1 MRTSCASIA
10 VLTIAT
16 TVCLGS
22 ARGEP
27 AAGTDFGPQA
37 RVMFRVAACGGD
49 DAIPERF
56 SARAITAHCKE
67 MAEIYGSYKK
77 AWADQAQSFI
87 AGLRP
92 KDLPTT
98 VVYPFGG
105 GDLSS
110 ALAVYPDATELTTI
124 SLEAAGD
131 IRVIDTINSAK
142 LDLEVGSIGNEI
154 RRLYRSAHSTTKSLQ
169 AASHSELPGTI
180 MFALAGLTVHGMEPV
195 ALRYFDIEPDGA
207 VSYLTA
213 AQLEERAAEFVA
225 KKLGTSPP
233 KKITHYWYEQ
243 TSAFAN
249 VEIQFRPRG
258 DATAPVRVY
267 RHIVANLDD
276 NHMAADDRVLRHLR
290 GKGKVSV
297 VTKAAS
303 FLLWYDDFTKIRDY
317 LLRNTAWMISDASG
331 IPPSYADPAGF
342 EQITYGEFTGPYFI
356 QDEKNTRA
364 EFVKLWKSQPHRP
377 LPFRFG
383 YPDEAKHNHLM
394 VTRPKTGAAPGPR
407 DAAKH

>member
-1 MRTSCASIA
+1 MRTPCAVIA
-10 VLTIAT
+10 LLTAA
-16 TVCLGS
+16 L
-22 ARGEP
+22 AAAPAQAEP
-27 AAGTDFGPQA
+27 SAGTDFGAQA
-37 RVMFRVAACGGD
+37 RVLFRVAACGGD
-49 DAIPERF
+49 DAVPARF
-56 SARAITAHCKE
+56 SAKAIAAHCKE
-67 MAEIYGSYKK
+67 MAEIYASYKK

-110 ALAVYPDATELTTI
+110 ALTVYPDATELTTI

-131 IRVIDTINSAK
+131 IRVIDTIKSAK
-142 LDLEVGSIGNEI
+142 LDVDVGAIGNEI

-180 MFALAGLTVHGMEPV
+180 MFALAGLTVHDMEPV
-195 ALRYFDIEPDGA
+195 ALRYFDLERDGSL
-207 VSYLTA
+207 SYLTG

-243 TSAFAN
+243 ISAFAN
-249 VEIQFRPRG
+249 VEVQFRPRG
-258 DATAPVRVY
+258 DANAPLRVY
-267 RHIVANLDD
+267 RHIVTNLDD

-290 GKGKVSV
+290 AKGKVAV

-303 FLLWYDDFTKIRDY
+303 FLLWYDDFTQIRDY
-317 LLRNTAWMISDASG
+317 LLQHTAWMISDASG

-342 EQITYGEFTGPYFI
+342 EQVTYGEFTGPYFI

-364 EFVKLWKSQPHRP
+364 EFVKLWKSQPHRA

-383 YPDEAKHNHLM
+383 YPDAEKHNHLM
-394 VTRPKTGAAPGPR
+394 VTRPKVPGPR
-407 DAAKH
+407 DAAKR

>member
-1 MRTSCASIA
+1 MRTSHASIA
-10 VLTIAT
+10 IVTCAL
-16 TVCLGS
+16 LGS
-22 ARGEP
+22 ARAQP
-27 AAGTDFGPQA
+27 TAGTDFGPQA

-67 MAEIYGSYKK
+67 MAAIYASYRK
-77 AWADQAQSFI
+77 AWADEAKAFI
-87 AGLRP
+87 SELRP
-92 KDLPTT
+92 RDLPRA

-131 IRVIDTINSAK
+131 VRVMDTIKSAK
-142 LDLEVGSIGNEI
+142 LDADVDSIGTEI
-154 RRLYRSAHSTTKSLQ
+154 RRLYQSAHSTTKSLQ

-195 ALRYFDIEPDGA
+195 ALRYFDIEPDGSL
-207 VSYLTA
+207 SYLTG
-213 AQLEERAAEFVA
+213 AQLEERAAEFA
-225 KKLGTSPP
+225 ARKLGTSPP

-243 TSAFAN
+243 VSAFAN
-249 VEIQFRPRG
+249 VEIQFRPRSEPR
-258 DATAPVRVY
+258 AALRTY

-297 VTKAAS
+297 MTKAAS

-317 LLRNTAWMISDASG
+317 LLHNAAWMISDASG
-331 IPPSYADPAGF
+331 IPPSYAEPAGF
-342 EQITYGEFTGPYFI
+342 EQVTYGEFDGPYFI
-356 QDEKNTRA
+356 IDEKNTRA
-364 EFVKLWKSQPHRP
+364 EFVKLWKAQPHRD

-383 YPDEAKHNHLM
+383 YPDSAKHNHLM
-394 VTRPKTGAAPGPR
+394 IMRPRTGAVPSDG
-407 DAAKH
+407 AKR